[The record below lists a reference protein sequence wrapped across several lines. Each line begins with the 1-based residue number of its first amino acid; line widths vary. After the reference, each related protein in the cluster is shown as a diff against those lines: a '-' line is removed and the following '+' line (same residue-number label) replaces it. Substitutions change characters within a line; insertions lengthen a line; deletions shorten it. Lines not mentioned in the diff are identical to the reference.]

1 MRTAP
6 QVNPRPWKF
15 VGLLVPLVVDAL
27 GCPHTF
33 GRGGSVDRAVH
44 KDTLQGARPPESYEC
59 PLSGEAVE
67 DFCSEQENMEECLQR
82 CLQ

>member
-1 MRTAP
+1 MSTTP
-6 QVNPRPWKF
+6 QVKPRPWKF
-15 VGLLVPLVVDAL
+15 IALLLPLVVGAL

-59 PLSGEAVE
+59 PLLGEDVE
-67 DFCSEQENMEECLQR
+67 DFCGEQANTQECLER